1 LDGDESWISLGYMI
15 ISSQKILGYYTLARL
30 LEDDISSKRYQV
42 KVVYNPIFDPGTSV
56 IGIKIKI

>member
-1 LDGDESWISLGYMI
+1 MI